1 MYNIVKRYFNNGIY
15 SSEDVARF
23 VKARKITV
31 GQYEEITG
39 ERYEE

>member
-1 MYNIVKRYFNNGIY
+1 MYSIIKRFYDNGIY

-31 GQYEEITG
+31 EQYEEITG
-39 ERYEE
+39 NRYEE

>member
-15 SSEDVARF
+15 SSEEVARF

-31 GQYEEITG
+31 EQYEEITG
-39 ERYEE
+39 NRYEE